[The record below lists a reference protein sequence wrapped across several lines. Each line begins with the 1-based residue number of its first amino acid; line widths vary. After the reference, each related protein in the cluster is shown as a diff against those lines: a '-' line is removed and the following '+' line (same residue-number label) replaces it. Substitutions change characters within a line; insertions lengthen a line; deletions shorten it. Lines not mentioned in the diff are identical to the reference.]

1 MILISQVH
9 ETDYIEVQAALS
21 QFNIFKYTTFSRL
34 FEYLDMMFLLNSRKD
49 DVGKEVAES
58 NIRFGERRASLKL
71 DSHTAVAG
79 ECKRQFPCV

>member
-1 MILISQVH
+1 MRPTIS
-9 ETDYIEVQAALS
+9 
-21 QFNIFKYTTFSRL
+21 KYTQLCHNLIFSNIRLFSRL

-49 DVGKEVAES
+49 DVDKEVAES